1 MFPIVN
7 VAYPEEGPEC
17 MTLTTSHNDTK
28 TSVSSTPVLS
38 AEELAQLL
46 TALQSSGLRVQVPLS
61 ARAGGAGPADAG
73 MLYIEGVQTTVPT
86 SAAYVERS
94 PYALHGED
102 DGSWAVY
109 RGSERLATAALAPR
123 PKYYDLT
130 TADGIPYHQ
139 IALLHLD
146 SVASTVLQTCAY
158 WGNDDQCQ
166 FCGIGV
172 TYAQGRTIAKKTPAM
187 LAEVAL
193 AAKELDGAVDAT
205 LTTGSTATPDRGA
218 MYVGHCGQAV
228 KEAAGLP
235 VQVQFEPPADLD
247 VIDRV
252 ADLGIDSVG
261 IHIETFDPAVLAR
274 VAPGK
279 ARWGIEAYFSA
290 WERAVQAFGAGQV
303 STYVILGMGEDEKT
317 TVEGCKRA
325 IDMGV
330 YPFIVPLRPVPG
342 SLMQDFLP
350 PPREA
355 VEAVYR
361 QVVPYLAMK
370 GMSAS
375 GVAAGCARCQA
386 CSGMGA
392 FERAEGGLREGRPS
406 LPLFTGI

>member
-1 MFPIVN
+1 
-7 VAYPEEGPEC
+7 
-17 MTLTTSHNDTK
+17 MTAETMTAE
-28 TSVSSTPVLS
+28 TPT
-38 AEELAQLL
+38 ATEIAHLL
-46 TALQSSGLRVQVPLS
+46 TALQSQGLRVEVPIG

-73 MLYIEGVQTTVPT
+73 MLYVEGVQTTVPT
-86 SAAYVERS
+86 GAAFVQSS
-94 PYALHGED
+94 PYALKGED
-102 DGSWAVY
+102 DGGWAIY
-109 RGSERLATAALAPR
+109 EGSTRVASAALAPR
-123 PKYYDLT
+123 PKYYDLS
-130 TADGIPYHQ
+130 TADGIPYWK

-158 WGNDDQCQ
+158 WGNSDQCT

-172 TYAQGRTIAKKTPAM
+172 TLAAGRTIAKKTPAM
-187 LAEVAL
+187 LAEVAV
-193 AAKELDGAVDAT
+193 AARDLDGAVDAT

-218 MYVGHCGQAV
+218 MYVSRCAAAV

-252 ADLGIDSVG
+252 ADMGIDSVG
-261 IHIETFDPAVLAR
+261 IHVESFDPQVLAK

-290 WERAVQAFGAGQV
+290 WERAVAAFGAGQV
-303 STYVILGMGEDEKT
+303 STYVILGMGEDEKV

-330 YPFIVPLRPVPG
+330 YPFVVPLRPVPG
-342 SLMQDFLP
+342 SLMEDMLP

-361 QVVPYLAMK
+361 QVVPYMAKK
-370 GMSAS
+370 GMTSA

-386 CSGMGA
+386 CSGLAA
-392 FERAEGGLREGRPS
+392 FEKADGGLREGRPT
-406 LPLFTGI
+406 LPLGVVR

>member
-1 MFPIVN
+1 
-7 VAYPEEGPEC
+7 
-17 MTLTTSHNDTK
+17 MTLTAPADPDVAATAS
-28 TSVSSTPVLS
+28 PVLS
-38 AEELAQLL
+38 ADALAQLL
-46 TALQSSGLRVQVPLS
+46 TALQSNGLRVEVPIG
-61 ARAGGAGPADAG
+61 ARSGGAGPADAG
-73 MLYIEGVQTTVPT
+73 MLYIEGIQTTVPT
-86 SAAYVERS
+86 TAAYVEQS
-94 PYALHGED
+94 PYSLKGED

-109 RGSERLATAALAPR
+109 AGGERLAGASLAPR
-123 PKYYDLT
+123 PRYYDLT
-130 TADGIPYHQ
+130 TAEGVPYHQ

-158 WGNDDQCQ
+158 WGNADQCT

-172 TYAQGRTIAKKTPAM
+172 TLADGRTIAKKTPAM

-193 AAKELDGAVDAT
+193 AAKQLDGAVDAT

-218 MYVGHCGQAV
+218 LYVGRCGQAV
-228 KEAAGLP
+228 KDAAGLP

-252 ADLGIDSVG
+252 ADMGIDSVG
-261 IHIETFDPAVLAR
+261 IHVETFDPAVLAR

-279 ARWGIEAYFSA
+279 ARWGIEAYFTA
-290 WERAVQAFGAGQV
+290 WERAVKAFGAGQV
-303 STYVILGMGEDEKT
+303 STYVILGMGEDEQL

-325 IDMGV
+325 IDLGV
-330 YPFIVPLRPVPG
+330 YPFVVPLRPVPG
-342 SLMQDFLP
+342 SLMEDFLP
-350 PPREA
+350 PPKEA

-361 QVVPYLAMK
+361 QVVPYLASR

-392 FERAEGGLREGRPS
+392 FERSDGGLRDGRRS
-406 LPLFTGI
+406 LPLLTGH